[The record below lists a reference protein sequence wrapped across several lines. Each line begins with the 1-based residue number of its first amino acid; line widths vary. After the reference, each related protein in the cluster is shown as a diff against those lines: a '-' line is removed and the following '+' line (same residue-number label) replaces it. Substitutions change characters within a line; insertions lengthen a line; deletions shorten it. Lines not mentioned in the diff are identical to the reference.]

1 MGNLTCGLTLWAMY
15 HMNNK
20 GFTLIETLVAT
31 FIFSIV
37 AIAYIQYL
45 NTSVRSANTLL
56 SKKHATL
63 IADNVMVQK
72 KLCIKIKPVG
82 TVEIDG
88 NKYLY
93 EITALPHEKLQR
105 KQWVKISIFDNLDD
119 DKKRLVGVLAHMNST
134 NECKGL

>member
-1 MGNLTCGLTLWAMY
+1 MC
-15 HMNNK
+15 HMKNNEK

-37 AIAYIQYL
+37 AIAYIGYL
-45 NTSVRSANTLL
+45 NTSIRTSNTLL

-72 KLCIKIKPVG
+72 KLCINIKPTD
-82 TVEIDG
+82 TVELDG

-93 EITALPHEKLQR
+93 QTTEIPHEQLKT
-105 KQWVKISIFDNLDD
+105 KQWVKISIFDNLDGGE
-119 DKKRLVGVLAHMNST
+119 KRLVGVLAHMNNI